1 MRQTFLRPLLAAAL
15 CFGAPA
21 AIAAA
26 GPMDFLFTS
35 GVPPRTAAGQAPRVW
50 KLDEF
55 SALHL
60 AAREPGTPPNA
71 HPAAWPAPAVRAALA
86 SVRWRP
92 ADARERDLFDA
103 DELDRLAAGIARA
116 LAAATP
122 ADDLLVLASARRDKL
137 LVAPPSSIAARV
149 WVDAQGLNL
158 IVTSAR
164 ADLVSPYRV
173 SRIVPE
179 IDFGSRTRPGPL
191 ALGSTTAVAGRAD
204 WLRWASPATVTA
216 PAVAPAAAPTA
227 APATAPALPTAVAP
241 ATPPAPAAAAAPAPV
256 RAASAPAA
264 PRRDPAFYEEQ
275 ARRLQG
281 LQKLREQGLLSEDEY
296 QRKRREILDTL

>member
-1 MRQTFLRPLLAAAL
+1 MRQTFLWRPLLAAVL
-15 CFGAPA
+15 CLGAPA

-35 GVPPRTAAGQAPRVW
+35 GVPPREGGATPRTW
-50 KLDEF
+50 KLNEF
-55 SALHL
+55 SALRL
-60 AAREPGTPPNA
+60 APREAGAAPNA
-71 HPAAWPAPAVRAALA
+71 HPAAWPAESVRAALA
-86 SVRWRP
+86 AVRWRP
-92 ADARERDLFDA
+92 ADARERALFDT

-122 ADDLLVLASARRDKL
+122 ADDLLVLASARRDNL
-137 LVAPPSSIAARV
+137 LVAPPSSIAARA
-149 WVDAQGLNL
+149 WVDATGLNL

-164 ADLVSPYRV
+164 DDLVSPYRV
-173 SRIVPE
+173 SRLVPV
-179 IDFGSRTRPGPL
+179 IDFGSRERAGTL
-191 ALGSTTAVAGRAD
+191 VLGGAPAVAGRTD
-204 WLRWASPATVTA
+204 WLRWAAPTTVTPTVAA
-216 PAVAPAAAPTA
+216 PPAAVAPVT
-227 APATAPALPTAVAP
+227 PALAPPVA
-241 ATPPAPAAAAAPAPV
+241 APAPAA
-256 RAASAPAA
+256 RAASATAPAPAA